1 MLFSFRTMEYVHANV
16 LMSAPYQTTKDELFQ
31 QATSFQDSFLEEL
44 TTYYA
49 TDYISR
55 HPDYRAELQTP
66 GLLLTY

>member
-1 MLFSFRTMEYVHANV
+1 MLLSFKTMAYVQAKCF
-16 LMSAPYQTTKDELFQ
+16 LSAPHQTPKDELFQ

-49 TDYISR
+49 TYNISR